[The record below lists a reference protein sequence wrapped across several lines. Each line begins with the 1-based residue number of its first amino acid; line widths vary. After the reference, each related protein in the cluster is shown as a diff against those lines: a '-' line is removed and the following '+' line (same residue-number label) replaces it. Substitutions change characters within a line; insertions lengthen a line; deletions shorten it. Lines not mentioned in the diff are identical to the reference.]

1 MLELEIAHQMVNA
14 QQATIVLKEQFQ
26 QRQLM
31 EQQET
36 SALKAT
42 IAYREVAHQQLV
54 Q

>member
-1 MLELEIAHQMVNA
+1 MQELEIVHQMVNA
-14 QQATIVLKEQFQ
+14 QQVIIVSKEQFQ

-31 EQQET
+31 EQLET
-36 SALKAT
+36 SALKDI